1 MRIDVS
7 VSEPL
12 LVIRTSEKM
21 EGVKQLGALQMDGNT
36 PCAKVIHPKH
46 ATDDIAAHAIED
58 QDLPDGVA
66 IFIQDRS

>member
-1 MRIDVS
+1 
-7 VSEPL
+7 
-12 LVIRTSEKM
+12 M